1 MHKRTRNPWA
11 VTYNNVDENNG
22 IRFYTANQLD
32 KDLFDLILSGKNM
45 VDMDTSMNRFAC
57 NTSTSFK
64 VNGDG
69 FKVVI
74 VHELIDER
82 TQSTGQ
88 CDQRQHI
95 MWDLWSAQRST
106 GMVTGQKSDIFW
118 VPWSASGSDCGVNE
132 LVVSLTPT
140 LLLPWDSYYTSLW
153 EAKPLEM
160 SV

>member
-1 MHKRTRNPWA
+1 
-11 VTYNNVDENNG
+11 VDENNG

-82 TQSTGQ
+82 THWAV
-88 CDQRQHI
+88 RI
-95 MWDLWSAQRST
+95 
-106 GMVTGQKSDIFW
+106 
-118 VPWSASGSDCGVNE
+118 ASSPIYD
-132 LVVSLTPT
+132 
-140 LLLPWDSYYTSLW
+140 
-153 EAKPLEM
+153 
-160 SV
+160 